1 MYFFQLLELFKPWR
15 DESDLCTEGKTSYE
29 TLVEKQLNYPV
40 MKEYHEQQVH
50 TTSQDEEI
58 DTAV

>member
-1 MYFFQLLELFKPWR
+1 MYFYQLLELFKPWQ

-29 TLVEKQLNYPV
+29 TFVEKQLNYPV